1 MKRKEAINLLY
12 KIYNA
17 CPDITIN
24 AIKISAIKNKK
35 NESNRE
41 FVLIIKSSISS
52 LSQSILATI
61 VKNHELDLSK
71 KDQNTIISSRKKN

>member
-24 AIKISAIKNKK
+24 AIKIRAIKNKK
-35 NESNRE
+35 NKSDRE
-41 FVLIIKSSISS
+41 FDLIIKSSISKV
-52 LSQSILATI
+52 SQSILTKIA
-61 VKNHELDLSK
+61 KNHELELSK
-71 KDQNTIISSRKKN
+71 KDQNTIISSRRKN